1 MKRFLM
7 LLMVSI
13 TCIGLLATTAEA
25 RRLGGGGNFGKQRS
39 VAPQQAPQR
48 APAAT
53 PAPAPGQNAA
63 ATPNRNR
70 WLGPLAGLAIG
81 AGLASMFGGGALGG
95 AIGSIFLAVIAAV
108 AIMFLISRFTKPRQ
122 TDMRYANN
130 ARPFDASRFNPN
142 PFSMGDGATA
152 NHDLPPQQ
160 YANTHANGN
169 MPAGNGSLGYT
180 PTGNGSANIPHDFPL
195 ESFLRGAKASFI
207 RLQAANDRKDLD
219 DIREYTTPEMFAE
232 ISMQLMERDNGMQKT
247 DVLSIDAQLLE
258 AVTEGDLA
266 IASVRYTG
274 QIVENGV
281 PLSLDEIWHVQRNTL
296 NPKAGWLLAG
306 IQQTQLQ

>member
-81 AGLASMFGGGALGG
+81 AG
-95 AIGSIFLAVIAAV
+95 
-108 AIMFLISRFTKPRQ
+108 
-122 TDMRYANN
+122 
-130 ARPFDASRFNPN
+130 
-142 PFSMGDGATA
+142 
-152 NHDLPPQQ
+152 
-160 YANTHANGN
+160 
-169 MPAGNGSLGYT
+169 
-180 PTGNGSANIPHDFPL
+180 
-195 ESFLRGAKASFI
+195 
-207 RLQAANDRKDLD
+207 
-219 DIREYTTPEMFAE
+219 
-232 ISMQLMERDNGMQKT
+232 
-247 DVLSIDAQLLE
+247 
-258 AVTEGDLA
+258 
-266 IASVRYTG
+266 
-274 QIVENGV
+274 
-281 PLSLDEIWHVQRNTL
+281 
-296 NPKAGWLLAG
+296 
-306 IQQTQLQ
+306 

>member
-25 RRLGGGGNFGKQRS
+25 RRLSGGGNFGKQRS

-130 ARPFDASRFNPN
+130 ARPYDASQANPN
-142 PFSMGDGATA
+142 PFSMGADEPASY
-152 NHDLPPQQ
+152 DIPQQQ
-160 YANTHANGN
+160 YANSASTGN
-169 MPAGNGSLGYT
+169 QSAGNSSLGYT
-180 PTGNGSANIPHDFPL
+180 PTGNGSANIPSDFPL
-195 ESFLRGAKASFI
+195 DSFLRGAKASFI